1 MPIEKSQ
8 FCSKELDENGQPIEG
23 EFEEDEADGED
34 DEEAVAALAAEQQQK
49 LDEERKAIVSNAELL
64 GEEKQLVELQ

>member
-1 MPIEKSQ
+1 M
-8 FCSKELDENGQPIEG
+8 
-23 EFEEDEADGED
+23 
-34 DEEAVAALAAEQQQK
+34 AALAAEQQQK